1 MSNKREL
8 GQYYTQNNPFIH
20 PLFTEW
26 MDMVD
31 KTKTF
36 LEPFAGANNILKL
49 IKESGY
55 DLQWDCYDID
65 PPKENSYPSVTVQ
78 QQDTLENFPKGYET
92 CITNCPYLGKSSA
105 RRRHIDYPWEED
117 DLYKVSLN
125 RMLDNCQYVAAIIP
139 ESFITA
145 EIHRDR
151 LWGVISLTCKMFS
164 DTDCPVCLAM
174 FVPKSDN
181 KTKVYSNETYLGT
194 MEELS
199 NISLTGNTSYHTWVF
214 NDKNGNIGVKTVDNQ
229 KGPDCKFFYGENIE
243 PDLIKISSRAFS
255 RISGLPETVDRDKF
269 IEICNQILTKYREE
283 TKDVLMTSFKGLRS
297 DGKYRRRLDFRT
309 VRCIL
314 NQALEKYQNNNYDT
328 TINE

>member
-125 RMLDNCQYVAAIIP
+125 VMLKNCGYVAAIIP

-145 EIHRDR
+145 NIHLDR
-151 LWGVISLTCKMFS
+151 LWGIISLACKMFD

-174 FVPKSDN
+174 FTPN
-181 KTKVYSNETYLGT
+181 RNENIRVYSNENYLGT
-194 MEELS
+194 LKDLQNCEITGHTS
-199 NISLTGNTSYHTWVF
+199 NVKWIF
-214 NDKNGNIGVKTVDNQ
+214 NDKNGDIGVKTVDSQ
-229 KGPDCKFFYGENIE
+229 IEADCKFFYGEK
-243 PDLIKISSRAFS
+243 IKPEDIKVSSRAFS
-255 RISGLPETVDRDKF
+255 RISGLPKNIDRDVF
-269 IEICNQILTKYREE
+269 IKKCNDILLSYREQ
-283 TKDVLMTSFKGLRS
+283 TKDIMMTSFKGLRK
-297 DGKYRRRLDFRT
+297 DGKYRRRLDFKT
-309 VRCIL
+309 VRSIL
-314 NQALEKYQNNNYDT
+314 NKAL
-328 TINE
+328 INEEQ